1 MLIIFTHIVIV
12 CQKKKIRKADKT
24 SWDFFDGVI
33 KGIIKFFYET
43 LFV

>member
-12 CQKKKIRKADKT
+12 CQKKIRKADKT